1 MLFDER
7 IIKLLLLFLV
17 SSWTLEFLEK
27 SHGSVEM
34 RLVQG
39 LILFEIHHR
48 FDREGDFIRNLGIIP
63 FPPGTFLSRRR
74 GKLHVLLSAAK
85 TISVTLA
92 FKAWASGIDG
102 NREDVG
108 FHRVSERRSVR
119 EYKSGHPVHGGA
131 PTHVARVHTHM
142 RVCVYARVSARFC
155 PRIRDKGRKS
165 GRRIDGHLRSI
176 RDSTVGTI
184 SWLVDTRC

>member
-1 MLFDER
+1 MLLDER

-27 SHGSVEM
+27 SHGSVGM

-92 FKAWASGIDG
+92 FKA
-102 NREDVG
+102 
-108 FHRVSERRSVR
+108 
-119 EYKSGHPVHGGA
+119 
-131 PTHVARVHTHM
+131 
-142 RVCVYARVSARFC
+142 
-155 PRIRDKGRKS
+155 
-165 GRRIDGHLRSI
+165 
-176 RDSTVGTI
+176 
-184 SWLVDTRC
+184 